1 MLNIPAVL
9 FQKTRTLGFLILT
22 LAACS
27 PQYNWR
33 QIQSDHAPFN
43 IAMPAKPSTFSRQI
57 DLHGT
62 KVLMTMTAVE
72 VGKNTFAVG
81 TAELP
86 DAIQAQ
92 RSLQDMQLALVN
104 NIQGKV
110 RNQNISIMPRSPE
123 KETGAIAV
131 TEIEAI
137 GSNLHTINGQQRIL
151 YARFAA
157 DGNRVYQLIA
167 TGPEPLMGR
176 DLATLFFTSFKFN

>member
-1 MLNIPAVL
+1 MAA
-9 FQKTRTLGFLILT
+9 TLLPLLT

-27 PQYNWR
+27 PQYDWR
-33 QIQSDHAPFN
+33 EIQSDRAPFA

-57 DLHGT
+57 DLNGV

-81 TAELP
+81 SAELP

-92 RSLQDMQLALVN
+92 RSVAAMQTALLN
-104 NIQGKV
+104 NIRGSIRQQKV
-110 RNQNISIMPRSPE
+110 LTMSGSAQKP
-123 KETGAIAV
+123 GAIAV

-137 GSNLHTINGQQRIL
+137 SANKTAVDGHPRIL

-157 DGNRVYQLIA
+157 NDKHVYQLVA
-167 TGPEPLMGR
+167 TGSDKLMTR
-176 DLATLFFTSFKFN
+176 DLANIFFASFKFN